1 MTGPRLYKGL
11 AIGAACA
18 VAGAV
23 AGIAGSAA
31 APAHKAATNAAGTT
45 PPPGFRHGFGGPD
58 GMRGPGGDAVH
69 EVEVVPTASGT
80 FITVTRDN
88 GTVVSTTSSSI
99 TLKEGTS
106 TATYAT
112 PTIDIPS
119 SAKVMLD
126 GKTTTLDKLA
136 AGDRVSVSQS
146 SQGVEVFATDSS
158 FTPPGHPGGPMGGP
172 AGGPP
177 PGYGG

>member
-1 MTGPRLYKGL
+1 MKGPRLYRGL

-18 VAGAV
+18 AAGAV

-31 APAHKAATNAAGTT
+31 APAKKASTNTPSSAARPDG
-45 PPPGFRHGFGGPD
+45 RHGFGGPD
-58 GMRGPGGDAVH
+58 GMRGPGGGAVH
-69 EVEVVPTASGT
+69 EVEVVPTASGA

-88 GTVVSTTSSSI
+88 GTVVSATSSSI
-99 TLKEGTS
+99 TIKEGTS

-119 SAKVMLD
+119 SAKVLLD

-146 SQGVEVFATDSS
+146 SQGVEVFATDAS
-158 FTPPGHPGGPMGGP
+158 FSPAGGHPGGPMGMP
-172 AGGPP
+172 GGPP
-177 PGYGG
+177 PGIGG